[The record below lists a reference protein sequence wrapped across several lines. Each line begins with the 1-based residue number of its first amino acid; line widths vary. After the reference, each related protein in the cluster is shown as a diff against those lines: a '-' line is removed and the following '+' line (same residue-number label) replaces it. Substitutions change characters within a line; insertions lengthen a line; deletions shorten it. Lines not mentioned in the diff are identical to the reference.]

1 MLWSLDTAWRSLG
14 SPSLERRDTFETLSF
29 GSRSVQEKVFSC
41 NCLVRGNLGHPSP
54 VTPNQ
59 THHRQALKLIH
70 DLSSCIVLFY
80 CEGPPWTDRYNAILN
95 DFIAVVA
102 APGSQ
107 RSTERKLRLTRS
119 KLCKWKIPFE
129 SVSLDRWDL
138 DFRCIGC
145 TELTKE
151 TSHNGRRLGTASTQ
165 NCKMDRF
172 VFDKVSTA
180 STQHRFEISWNL
192 PSCLLRVCLHRTSY
206 IHILEDAP
214 DFCDKGNV
222 SSTDKTRH
230 IALSENVWDR
240 LVMTCPTAMVKQS
253 WESSSGLGLFWFV
266 PSDFFGTNHWLNLS
280 RRILACPGCLYKTFI
295 KTADL
300 SALWY
305 AWLEDSCRKNWGFHH
320 GLIKSCLAKNAAE
333 VAECCICCGLGTV
346 QPTLAFKCFQFA
358 VFVEFIVTGH
368 SIIFNSYSIT

>member
-1 MLWSLDTAWRSLG
+1 M
-14 SPSLERRDTFETLSF
+14 
-29 GSRSVQEKVFSC
+29 FSC
-41 NCLVRGNLGHPSP
+41 NCLVRGNPGRPSP
-54 VTPNQ
+54 VPPNQ

-80 CEGPPWTDRYNAILN
+80 WRGASLGQTATTRFYMI
-95 DFIAVVA
+95 FIAVAA

-129 SVSLDRWDL
+129 SVSLDRSDL

-165 NCKMDRF
+165 NCKMVRF

-180 STQHRFEISWNL
+180 SIQHRFEISWNL
-192 PSCLLRVCLHRTSY
+192 PSCILRACLHRTSY
-206 IHILEDAP
+206 IHIILEDAP

-230 IALSENVWDR
+230 IALR
-240 LVMTCPTAMVKQS
+240 
-253 WESSSGLGLFWFV
+253 
-266 PSDFFGTNHWLNLS
+266 
-280 RRILACPGCLYKTFI
+280 
-295 KTADL
+295 
-300 SALWY
+300 
-305 AWLEDSCRKNWGFHH
+305 
-320 GLIKSCLAKNAAE
+320 
-333 VAECCICCGLGTV
+333 
-346 QPTLAFKCFQFA
+346 
-358 VFVEFIVTGH
+358 
-368 SIIFNSYSIT
+368 